1 MWKQTSL
8 FRDRCVLCPRKKW
21 CARTPRQQC
30 LVPDSELDLARY
42 WAGHSA
48 RLKRIGGIDPQ
59 ALPAVTRQPHLP
71 PIIHVHPD
79 QGFASEAGL
88 RGMTLGVYSKRAV
101 SLSRT
106 GCPLHDQYLRS
117 RGLSDVRKV
126 LLIGGADRWLQ
137 RFSRGIG
144 EEFFKSVASGNVCA
158 VLSPN
163 YSAFGHVEHWVW
175 LDNRAI
181 GQTFMRRLLEW
192 GLPGIF
198 HTYLEDS
205 SVHLQWLTE
214 YLRLNPTQ
222 QFLATGFDR
231 GGANDERFVARRL
244 EMLAE
249 VENSI
254 GRPLHFVLCNFLTR
268 LGWVGRLA
276 DLFPGRVHL
285 VGQSVYLRSVQG
297 SELQILPNG
306 KLIWKERV
314 KEHTRGLE
322 LFRHNAATLEQAIRN
337 RYPAFFSSETV
348 GPPQVPGNCLAR
360 LGTARSM
367 VTP

>member
-1 MWKQTSL
+1 MWKQISL
-8 FRDRCVLCPRKKW
+8 FRDRCVQCPRKKW

-30 LVPDSELDLARY
+30 LVPDGDLELARY
-42 WAGHSA
+42 WAEHRT

-59 ALPAVTRQPHLP
+59 ALPAVTRQPQLP
-71 PIIHVHPD
+71 SIIHVHPD
-79 QGFASEAGL
+79 QGFALEADM

-117 RGLSDVRKV
+117 RGLSDVRKF
-126 LLIGGADRWLQ
+126 LLIGGEDRWLQ

-163 YSAFGHVEHWVW
+163 YSAFDHVEHWVW

-181 GQTFMRRLLEW
+181 GQTFMRRLLERR
-192 GLPGIF
+192 LPGIF

-205 SVHLQWLTE
+205 SEHLQWLTE

-254 GRPLHFVLCNFLTR
+254 GRPLHFVFCNLLTR
-268 LGWVGRLA
+268 LGWVRRLV

-285 VGQSVYLRSVQG
+285 VGQSVFLRSVKG
-297 SELQILPNG
+297 SVLQILPDG
-306 KLIWKERV
+306 KLIWKERAR
-314 KEHTRGLE
+314 EHARGLE
-322 LFRHNAATLEQAIRN
+322 LFRHNAAILEQAIRN
-337 RYPAFFSSETV
+337 RHPAFFSSGTV
-348 GPPQVPGNCLAR
+348 KRPHFLAR
-360 LGTARSM
+360 CAAESG
-367 VTP
+367 